1 MKYEQ
6 HPLSAAFPR
15 MNDEDFQ
22 LLKDSIESI
31 GVQNPITL
39 HQGMII
45 DGWHRYTAAE
55 EVGMDC
61 PTVQLLDIDPKD
73 FVLAQNKHRRHIT
86 VAQMAMAA
94 NAVFNW
100 KNISTVPGTVRT
112 DDLKEIAKSAGVSLS
127 TIEKARQL
135 TNTASQEVQDA
146 VNSGEI
152 GLKKALSISKL
163 PEHEQHE
170 SIGKPLPKKEQ
181 AAVEP
186 SGVDTVAFM
195 DLSVKFLAL
204 QDAYDA
210 LEYENQDLRDRL
222 AVHHMETTE
231 EEKTKTL
238 EIMGNLRKAV
248 KSSTDTMN
256 YYKADADIKMTEI
269 AQLKNQCHMQQKQL
283 NKLKGTSPI

>member
-1 MKYEQ
+1 MNYEQ

-15 MNDEDFQ
+15 MSDEDFQ
-22 LLKDSIESI
+22 ALKDSIESI

-55 EVGMDC
+55 AVGMDC
-61 PTVQLLDIDPKD
+61 PTVQLLDVDPQD

-94 NAVFNW
+94 NSVYMW
-100 KNISTVPGTVRT
+100 KSTLT
-112 DDLKEIAKSAGVSLS
+112 DASTSRSNNLEQLAKSAGVSLS
-127 TIEKARQL
+127 TIKKAREL
-135 TNTASQEVQDA
+135 TNNASQEIQDA
-146 VNSGEI
+146 VTSGEM

-170 SIGKPLPKKEQ
+170 SISKPMPKREQ
-181 AAVEP
+181 AVVEP
-186 SGVDTVAFM
+186 SEASTGAFEELM
-195 DLSVKFLAL
+195 AKFLAL

-210 LEYENQDLRDRL
+210 LEYENQELRDRL

-238 EIMGNLRKAV
+238 EIMGNLRKTV

-269 AQLKNQCHMQQKQL
+269 AQLKNQCHIQQKQL